1 MRYDLT
7 LAWRGVRS
15 RLIQTVIPLII
26 VALGVAVA
34 VATLALSDGVR
45 RGIVQ
50 ASDPFGVL
58 VIGPK
63 GDGQQLVLN
72 SILLQ
77 GLPLGTIPA
86 SIYDQMRAD
95 PRVRLAVPLAKGDN
109 IGGAPM
115 IGTNA
120 AFFDLKTAV
129 DAPPAFQ
136 IGDGRLFEGDF
147 EAVLGSR
154 AADGLG
160 LRLGDQFLA
169 QHGVERGLAD
179 DTHEGAYTVVGILA
193 PSGTAYDGAVYVTM
207 ETVWRAHQQEEADS
221 NPFEIAPLIPQAG
234 DPQRLTSV
242 LVQPV
247 GFAEANRL
255 WQMFYSRTDAQAAFP
270 GQELGR
276 LFDLFGQVQT
286 LLTGVG
292 WLVLLIAL
300 AVVFLSVYSATLN
313 RRRDLA
319 VMRSLGA
326 PRSTIARVILFEGL
340 LVSLGGAIL
349 GRVLGYGAAWVIG
362 GMVTQTA
369 AIPVPVQI
377 MWGLEPALW
386 LLPVILGGLGGLIPA
401 WMAYRADVVEGL
413 AA

>member
-15 RLIQTVIPLII
+15 RLIQTIIPLII

-86 SIYDQMRAD
+86 SIYDEMRAD

-120 AFFDLKTAV
+120 AFFDHKTAV

-136 IGDGRLFEGDF
+136 VGDGRLFQGDF
-147 EAVLGSR
+147 EVFEVGGRPAFGAGRHPPDPRRKLHRGVHRGARGSI
-154 AADGLG
+154 G
-160 LRLGDQFLA
+160 
-169 QHGVERGLAD
+169 E
-179 DTHEGAYTVVGILA
+179 
-193 PSGTAYDGAVYVTM
+193 
-207 ETVWRAHQQEEADS
+207 
-221 NPFEIAPLIPQAG
+221 
-234 DPQRLTSV
+234 
-242 LVQPV
+242 
-247 GFAEANRL
+247 
-255 WQMFYSRTDAQAAFP
+255 
-270 GQELGR
+270 
-276 LFDLFGQVQT
+276 
-286 LLTGVG
+286 
-292 WLVLLIAL
+292 
-300 AVVFLSVYSATLN
+300 ATL
-313 RRRDLA
+313 
-319 VMRSLGA
+319 
-326 PRSTIARVILFEGL
+326 
-340 LVSLGGAIL
+340 GGHQD
-349 GRVLGYGAAWVIG
+349 VL
-362 GMVTQTA
+362 
-369 AIPVPVQI
+369 
-377 MWGLEPALW
+377 
-386 LLPVILGGLGGLIPA
+386 
-401 WMAYRADVVEGL
+401 
-413 AA
+413 